1 MRAFVVVSLVLYAA
15 QATPAEPAR
24 VSRPEPEKVRQLVR
38 DLDDDCFDIR
48 ERAERDLARLGKE
61 VIPLL
66 EEELTRVESLEVRWR
81 LHRLL
86 DTLGGVERRVQP
98 LLKQLADD
106 RFSKRQEADEQLRR
120 FGKEILPV
128 LKKTLQTTSDLE
140 TRRRLN
146 KIIEDL
152 SFLP

>member
-1 MRAFVVVSLVLYAA
+1 
-15 QATPAEPAR
+15 
-24 VSRPEPEKVRQLVR
+24 
-38 DLDDDCFDIR
+38 
-48 ERAERDLARLGKE
+48 

-66 EEELTRVESLEVRWR
+66 EEELTRVESLEVRCR

-106 RFSKRQEADEQLRR
+106 RFSKRQEADEQLRT